1 MPQEELIGRRKELV
15 LISSRLKSTTSVN
28 VEIFYSFGRLHLRF
42 ELNNWGLNKYV
53 KSNDNSPETKSD
65 VKSLSTSRT
74 QT

>member
-28 VEIFYSFGRLHLRF
+28 VAIFYSFGRLHLRF
-42 ELNNWGLNKYV
+42 ELNNWRLNKYV
-53 KSNDNSPETKSD
+53 KSNGNSPETKCD
-65 VKSLSTSRT
+65 VKSLSMSRT